1 LVRLSFLPEIMISSE
16 IESIIIKAAEK
27 SLLSEG
33 CLDSEVSIMIVDDS
47 EIQRLNR
54 LYRNV
59 NEATDVLAFSMKEG
73 LDTYLSDR
81 ILGDIVVS
89 ISTAERQAI
98 RYGHSV
104 GAEISLLISHGVLH
118 LLGYDHEPESEIMI
132 QKQKAILLT
141 LGYDINV
148 ETY

>member
-1 LVRLSFLPEIMISSE
+1 MISSE